1 MKQFSSPIEEN
12 HAICTYVGAFIF
24 SLFGEL
30 LATVKQPLAFIL
42 SKYQGG
48 IWPATWPSQA
58 HLKWPGISQKVKPD
72 ALARGGGR
80 QPSLPGAPRRLRF
93 PSLLQQGA
101 VCINSLQIREK
112 IDPLLFSSLLL
123 LVVTTLTVLD
133 INGSYIVDRGQCL
146 ALKRSFCMLI
156 H

>member
-1 MKQFSSPIEEN
+1 MAEAVDNGPEQEETSS
-12 HAICTYVGAFIF
+12 
-24 SLFGEL
+24 S
-30 LATVKQPLAFIL
+30 QP
-42 SKYQGG
+42 
-48 IWPATWPSQA
+48 
-58 HLKWPGISQKVKPD
+58 V
-72 ALARGGGR
+72 AR
-80 QPSLPGAPRRLRF
+80 PTPPPF
-93 PSLLQQGA
+93 PSLVLQGA

-133 INGSYIVDRGQCL
+133 INGSYIVDWGQCL

>member
-1 MKQFSSPIEEN
+1 M
-12 HAICTYVGAFIF
+12 HAV
-24 SLFGEL
+24 
-30 LATVKQPLAFIL
+30 
-42 SKYQGG
+42 
-48 IWPATWPSQA
+48 
-58 HLKWPGISQKVKPD
+58 
-72 ALARGGGR
+72 
-80 QPSLPGAPRRLRF
+80 F

-133 INGSYIVDRGQCL
+133 INGSYTVDWGQCL

>member
-1 MKQFSSPIEEN
+1 MGQSRRKPAAPI
-12 HAICTYVGAFIF
+12 HPV
-24 SLFGEL
+24 
-30 LATVKQPLAFIL
+30 
-42 SKYQGG
+42 
-48 IWPATWPSQA
+48 
-58 HLKWPGISQKVKPD
+58 
-72 ALARGGGR
+72 AR
-80 QPSLPGAPRRLRF
+80 PTPPF
-93 PSLLQQGA
+93 PSLLLQGA

-133 INGSYIVDRGQCL
+133 INGSYIVDWGQCL

>member
-1 MKQFSSPIEEN
+1 MSEAVHNGPEQEETSSSHP
-12 HAICTYVGAFIF
+12 
-24 SLFGEL
+24 S
-30 LATVKQPLAFIL
+30 
-42 SKYQGG
+42 GG
-48 IWPATWPSQA
+48 TTHTA
-58 HLKWPGISQKVKPD
+58 
-72 ALARGGGR
+72 
-80 QPSLPGAPRRLRF
+80 F
-93 PSLLQQGA
+93 PSLLLQGA

-133 INGSYIVDRGQCL
+133 INGSYIVDWGQCL

>member
-1 MKQFSSPIEEN
+1 MAEAVHNGPEQEETCSSHP
-12 HAICTYVGAFIF
+12 V
-24 SLFGEL
+24 
-30 LATVKQPLAFIL
+30 
-42 SKYQGG
+42 
-48 IWPATWPSQA
+48 
-58 HLKWPGISQKVKPD
+58 
-72 ALARGGGR
+72 AR
-80 QPSLPGAPRRLRF
+80 PTPPPF
-93 PSLLQQGA
+93 PSLVLQGA

-133 INGSYIVDRGQCL
+133 INGSYIVDWGQCL